1 MYSNSIGFVYMVLK
15 GILKAVF
22 FLFVIIIADNA
33 NAQENGS
40 LSQQFQMNIEIRPRA
55 EYTSNYILPP
65 NDSIDPYFYITQRN
79 RISMLYEREKWLMKS
94 DVQEIHLWDEANSS
108 SKVGSVN
115 FYQLFLETKFK
126 SINFRLG
133 RQNVLLDNGRLF
145 SDAPWAQQG
154 RAHEGIRIMKYG
166 KHFAND
172 LFFLFTRKYN
182 TSFESAYSPVASNKY
197 KYMLV
202 YNFSYN
208 SKENFSFNSI
218 NTVDFLEKTNSE
230 TLYTRATTGGRI
242 EFRKRQWYYTLNSY
256 FQFGQN
262 QKGQHLFAYY
272 FQPEIKWSLQKSTL
286 RLGAEIIS
294 GSTPNL
300 SVENSGDFDVLYGVT
315 WKFNGNMNVFTR
327 FPADVGGKGLVNPY
341 LFYLFQINSKLS
353 LRSDFHLFYTQYPLE
368 NDLNQEMSRFLG
380 FENDISMKYVP
391 IKELEI
397 NVAFSFYKATDSMI
411 NLPKIQ
417 DVNQLSY
424 WSYLM
429 VSYSFNAVNFR
440 RNKKI

>member
-1 MYSNSIGFVYMVLK
+1 MIQTNSFKLI
-15 GILKAVF
+15 VF
-22 FLFVIIIADNA
+22 LLFLVVSGYL
-33 NAQENGS
+33 NAQKSDS
-40 LSQQFQMNIEIRPRA
+40 LSQQFLMNIEIRPRA

-79 RISMLYEREKWLMKS
+79 RVSMQYLREKWFIKS
-94 DVQEIHLWDEANSS
+94 DLQEIHLWDEANSN
-108 SKVGSVN
+108 SKVGSIN

-126 SINFRLG
+126 DINFRLG
-133 RQNVLLDNGRLF
+133 RQNILLDNGRLF

-154 RAHEGIRIMKYG
+154 RAHEGIRIMKYTP
-166 KHFAND
+166 HFAHD
-172 LFFLFTRKYN
+172 FFFVFTIKYN

-208 SKENFSFNSI
+208 SNKNLSFNSI

-242 EFRKRQWYYTLNSY
+242 EFKKKQWYYTLNSY
-256 FQFGQN
+256 LQFGRN

-272 FQPEIKWSLQKSTL
+272 FQPEVKLSLPKTTL

-294 GSTPNL
+294 GSSLQTGK
-300 SVENSGDFDVLYGVT
+300 ENSGDFDVLYGVT

-341 LFYLFQINSKLS
+341 LFALFPINSKLTF
-353 LRSDFHLFYTQYPLE
+353 RSDFHLFYTQYSLQ
-368 NDLNQEMSRFLG
+368 NNLNHTMSKFLG
-380 FENDISMKYVP
+380 FENDISIKYVP

-397 NVAFSFYKATDSMI
+397 NGAFSFYKSTDSMT
-411 NLPKIQ
+411 NLPKVQ
-417 DVNQLSY
+417 DVEKLSF

-429 VSYSFNAVNFR
+429 VSYSFNAINFR
-440 RNKKI
+440 RNKK